1 MIKVLIVDDSKV
13 VQELMEHILTS
24 DPDISIV
31 GIASSGHEA
40 IKLTREKRP
49 DIITMDFH
57 MPDMDGSDATRS
69 IMETTPTPIIIV
81 SGSMGTTDIT
91 RSFELIEAGA
101 LAVVLRPPGTQH
113 PGFNNARR
121 ELIQTIKLMS
131 EVKVVRHYH
140 RKHKVPVKSASV
152 IPAANGINRDLKL
165 VAIGA
170 STGGPAALQKILTGL
185 PKEFP
190 LPIVIVQHISPGF
203 LTGFVQWLST
213 SSGIA
218 LQIASDGEKIKAGT
232 AYMAPDGFHMGVQ
245 QGLVIMLSTLPPENG
260 LKPSVGHLFRS
271 VAQVVGKNAIGVLL
285 TGMGKDGAAELKE
298 MRDKGAIT
306 IAQDEESSVI
316 FGMPGE
322 AFKIG
327 AAGHVLPLDR
337 IVEFLTELVKPK
349 E

>member
-24 DPDISIV
+24 DPDIRIV
-31 GIASSGHEA
+31 GIASSGKEA

-57 MPDMDGSDATRS
+57 MPDMDGSDATRT

-81 SGSMGTTDIT
+81 SGSIGTTDIKH
-91 RSFELIEAGA
+91 SFDLIESGA
-101 LAVVLRPPGTQH
+101 LAVVLRPPGIQH
-113 PGFNNARR
+113 PGFNNARK
-121 ELIQTIKLMS
+121 ELIQTIKLMA
-131 EVKVVRHYH
+131 EVKVVRHYN
-140 RKHKVPVKSASV
+140 RKNKVSLKSFV
-152 IPAANGINRDLKL
+152 IPSENELKRELKL

-170 STGGPAALQKILTGL
+170 STGGPAALQKILSGL

-190 LPIVIVQHISPGF
+190 LPVVIVQHISSGF
-203 LTGFVQWLST
+203 LAGFVQWLSI
-213 SSGIA
+213 SSGIP

-232 AYMAPDGFHMGVQ
+232 AYMAPDGFHLGVQ

-260 LKPSVGHLFRS
+260 LRPSVDHLFRS

-285 TGMGKDGAAELKE
+285 TGMGKDGASELKG
-298 MRDKGAIT
+298 MRDSGAIT

-322 AFKIG
+322 AVKIG
-327 AAGHVLPLDR
+327 AAGHVLPIDR
-337 IVEFLTELVKPK
+337 IAEFLNELVKSK